1 MTILTT
7 SFAHFTSPQFALS
20 SGSSLKSPCRSFV
33 NVSPCNLYFMSP
45 IRPSHIKHTRYK
57 RIKRT
62 LAVQASGDAGKST
75 NGNIFIGA
83 FILGGIIVG
92 TLGCLYAP
100 QISKS
105 IAGADSK
112 DLLRKLP
119 DFIYDEEKALEKT
132 RKKLEEK
139 ITKLSKTIDEVSSQL
154 RSNQISPNEASQST
168 IELI

>member
-1 MTILTT
+1 MTTLTT
-7 SFAHFTSPQFALS
+7 SFAHLTSPQFSLS
-20 SGSSLKSPCRSFV
+20 SGSSLKSACQGAV
-33 NVSPCNLYFMSP
+33 NVSHCNLYFMSP
-45 IRPSHIKHTRYK
+45 VRQSHIKHTRYE
-57 RIKRT
+57 RIRKT

-75 NGNIFIGA
+75 SGNIFIGA
-83 FILGGIIVG
+83 FILGGIVVG
-92 TLGCLYAP
+92 TLGCLYAS

-105 IAGADSK
+105 MAGADSK

-119 DFIYDEEKALEKT
+119 DFIYNEEKALEKT